1 MRTGMKVILAAMGVA
16 FLASPVMAQY
26 WQNPTAPVRPDLS
39 TDNVFWG
46 QVWGPAYAYGSA
58 HGPAYGSAYG
68 PAYGSAAPAPIRR
81 FAPAVPVEGH
91 PRILDCVHVTFPQC
105 SSGGN

>member
-1 MRTGMKVILAAMGVA
+1 MRTGMKMTLAAMSVA
-16 FLASPVMAQY
+16 VMASPVMAQY
-26 WQNPTAPVRPDLS
+26 WQNPTALVRPDLS

-46 QVWGPAYAYGSA
+46 QVYGPAYA

-68 PAYGSAAPAPIRR
+68 SAGPAPVVGR
-81 FAPAVPVEGH
+81 FAPGVTVDGH